1 MSRGNGN
8 PAHGKARKYRCDRYE
23 EPQALQLGK
32 GARRNG
38 NTRKRKG
45 KKTRNT
51 RKRKGK
57 KDKNMREMEKKKTR
71 NSVQCLLSIYCVL
84 HDLRGDSS
92 NYKE

>member
-1 MSRGNGN
+1 MERRESTGVTGMRN
-8 PAHGKARKYRCDRYE
+8 HKHYSSAREHVGTETPGRERE
-23 EPQALQLGK
+23 
-32 GARRNG
+32 
-38 NTRKRKG
+38 
-45 KKTRNT
+45 KKNRNT

-57 KDKNMREMEKKKTR
+57 KDKNMREMENKKTR